1 MSEHWNTWLQTSQVP
16 PDQLQELADTLSSWG
31 IQAKTKNGHN
41 TTTATLKESDE
52 GVTIVRQSADDLL
65 ITDCPPYEDVMGLLP
80 LYERLA
86 FRENLLLKGP
96 KGTGKTL
103 SQLFFASGI
112 TAPVVV
118 LECSEDTKNRNLIG
132 SFYLKGRET
141 PYILGAMPT
150 AIDIANEVGNCII
163 AFEEINALTPQVQ
176 KELNA
181 LLDFRT
187 MVSIP
192 QIGKTYKL
200 REGAHLWA
208 VATMNPCF
216 HPDTDILTPDGIK
229 NIADMKIGDP
239 VYSFNKD
246 TGEVELD
253 TVANVWGHPA
263 DDMLLIENQHTKL
276 RVTPEHKLVVKGRN
290 ASQWGLAP
298 AEEMA
303 EWMEDKGPTN
313 SDKFYP
319 KPFNIPQGE
328 WEKTHV
334 IDLSQVPE
342 WLPKTN
348 TKNTCKTTYVMEDF
362 LCLLGWYI
370 SEGSS
375 YLTEKGEYR
384 VHIAQEYEENLN
396 DIEETLDAMEVRWFS
411 AKKGTKKSGVVFNDK
426 VLYHALRHYGGIGS
440 HGKII
445 HHDLFKLPKNQLQVL
460 FDSMYA
466 GDGDTVKERKNH
478 QWAKRRGT
486 KVHSSMR
493 YSTVSETLYK
503 DFLWLANY
511 LDYTT
516 TRHKDSEGVYRIG
529 LRPAKPY
536 TTHLT
541 YERIPYD
548 GWVINLEVSKN
559 RTVCAGEDGK
569 FLFVSNSVYGGT
581 YDLNEDLRS
590 RWDEVEIDY
599 PPPGAE
605 KRIVMANVQND
616 GSCPDD
622 EFGKRIDMCIRLAGE
637 SRQTNTSY
645 ALSSRDVVRMMR
657 DTQVL
662 GVEAALQL
670 VACKFEGDDRKTI
683 IKRISSIF
691 PKVYPKNSWGASK

>member
-150 AIDIANEVGNCII
+150 AIDIANEVGHCII

-200 REGAHLWA
+200 KEGAALWA
-208 VATMNPCF
+208 VATMNP
-216 HPDTDILTPDGIK
+216 
-229 NIADMKIGDP
+229 
-239 VYSFNKD
+239 
-246 TGEVELD
+246 
-253 TVANVWGHPA
+253 
-263 DDMLLIENQHTKL
+263 
-276 RVTPEHKLVVKGRN
+276 
-290 ASQWGLAP
+290 
-298 AEEMA
+298 
-303 EWMEDKGPTN
+303 
-313 SDKFYP
+313 
-319 KPFNIPQGE
+319 
-328 WEKTHV
+328 
-334 IDLSQVPE
+334 
-342 WLPKTN
+342 
-348 TKNTCKTTYVMEDF
+348 
-362 LCLLGWYI
+362 
-370 SEGSS
+370 
-375 YLTEKGEYR
+375 
-384 VHIAQEYEENLN
+384 
-396 DIEETLDAMEVRWFS
+396 
-411 AKKGTKKSGVVFNDK
+411 
-426 VLYHALRHYGGIGS
+426 
-440 HGKII
+440 
-445 HHDLFKLPKNQLQVL
+445 
-460 FDSMYA
+460 
-466 GDGDTVKERKNH
+466 
-478 QWAKRRGT
+478 
-486 KVHSSMR
+486 
-493 YSTVSETLYK
+493 
-503 DFLWLANY
+503 
-511 LDYTT
+511 
-516 TRHKDSEGVYRIG
+516 
-529 LRPAKPY
+529 
-536 TTHLT
+536 
-541 YERIPYD
+541 
-548 GWVINLEVSKN
+548 
-559 RTVCAGEDGK
+559 
-569 FLFVSNSVYGGT
+569 SVYGGT

-590 RWDEVEIDY
+590 RWDEVEIGY

-605 KRIVMANVQND
+605 KRIVMANVEND
-616 GSCPDD
+616 GGCTNE
-622 EFGKRIDMCIRLAGE
+622 EFSKRIDMCIRLAGE

-662 GVEAALQL
+662 GVEAAMQL

-691 PKVYPKNSWGASK
+691 PKIYPKNSWGASK